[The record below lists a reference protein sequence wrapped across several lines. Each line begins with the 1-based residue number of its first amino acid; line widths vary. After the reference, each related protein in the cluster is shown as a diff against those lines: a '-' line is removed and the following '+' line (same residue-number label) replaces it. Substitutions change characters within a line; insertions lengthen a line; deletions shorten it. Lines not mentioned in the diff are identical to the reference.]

1 MLAGIAETG
10 TFREVE
16 QSNVGLAVL
25 TDKNLWKGGS
35 SSAGCQGDGSSHA
48 SL

>member
-1 MLAGIAETG
+1 MNWVIFGLLKGWLRSLETG

-25 TDKNLWKGGS
+25 TDNNL
-35 SSAGCQGDGSSHA
+35 
-48 SL
+48 